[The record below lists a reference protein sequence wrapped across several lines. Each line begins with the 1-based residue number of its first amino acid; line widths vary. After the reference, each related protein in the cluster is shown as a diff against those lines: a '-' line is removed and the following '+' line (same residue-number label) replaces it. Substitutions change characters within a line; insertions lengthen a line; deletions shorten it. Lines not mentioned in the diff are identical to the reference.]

1 MELVNKINNNKGL
14 QMSYKYRPDTVNIND
29 NEYRLYDDES
39 NTTRLYS
46 RSPSKNH
53 DDTEFVIGNAKHSY
67 YTFLIPEKINYKQ
80 AYELLLKLHN
90 IKGVLKE
97 DVSDIIMDIELATTR
112 HYKK

>member
-1 MELVNKINNNKGL
+1 
-14 QMSYKYRPDTVNIND
+14 MSYKYRPDTVNIND

-67 YTFLIPEKINYKQ
+67 YTFLIPEKINYKE
-80 AYELLLKLHN
+80 AYKLLLRLHN

-97 DVSDIIMDIELATTR
+97 DVYNIILSIEPATPDN
-112 HYKK
+112 YN